1 MEAELLGPGNWH
13 CPFLLKPS
21 RAPTLSSKA
30 ARLQGSL
37 ETDVCCF
44 LIIHPWELVC
54 QLLQIGRNPYTSSSA
69 SFPFKP
75 TKGTTQHILKQM
87 GYDETTTNQSQPTN
101 LLPLTCA
108 LWRFGA
114 RSRQKPPPGSG
125 GCRRCTAIPI
135 AVAPPGARTPRKHLA
150 RFYRARLDKEAEAC
164 RRSSCDCL

>member
-75 TKGTTQHILKQM
+75 IKGTTQHILKQM
-87 GYDETTTNQSQPTN
+87 GYDETTTNQSSPPDMRA
-101 LLPLTCA
+101 LA
-108 LWRFGA
+108 LWRA
-114 RSRQKPPPGSG
+114 KPPEAAS
-125 GCRRCTAIPI
+125 
-135 AVAPPGARTPRKHLA
+135 
-150 RFYRARLDKEAEAC
+150 RLWWLPQVHCSSDC
-164 RRSSCDCL
+164 SCPSRSSDTTEAPRSVLQGSA